1 MHREPNARA
10 RLTGRPERSGR
21 NTVNEQEIVKMV
33 DEALER
39 FGTRDLVSGAEIL
52 DFLLDLRN
60 TALVPD
66 PLEEL
71 LEQESAP
78 AIT

>member
-1 MHREPNARA
+1 M
-10 RLTGRPERSGR
+10 
-21 NTVNEQEIVKMV
+21 NEQEIVKMV

-39 FGTRDLVSGAEIL
+39 FGARDLVSGSEIL

-71 LEQESAP
+71 LEQESTPAP
-78 AIT
+78 T

>member
-1 MHREPNARA
+1 
-10 RLTGRPERSGR
+10 
-21 NTVNEQEIVKMV
+21 VNEQEIVKMV

-71 LEQESAP
+71 LEQESTP
-78 AIT
+78 SST

>member
-1 MHREPNARA
+1 
-10 RLTGRPERSGR
+10 
-21 NTVNEQEIVKMV
+21 VNEQEIVKMV

-39 FGTRDLVSGAEIL
+39 FGTRDLVSGAEVL

-71 LEQESAP
+71 LEQESTPAP
-78 AIT
+78 T

>member
-1 MHREPNARA
+1 
-10 RLTGRPERSGR
+10 
-21 NTVNEQEIVKMV
+21 VNEQEIVKMV

-71 LEQESAP
+71 LEQESTP
-78 AIT
+78 AAT

>member
-1 MHREPNARA
+1 MHDGFGPP
-10 RLTGRPERSGR
+10 GSPERSRR

-66 PLEEL
+66 PLAEL
-71 LEQESAP
+71 LEQEATP
-78 AIT
+78 AAT

>member
-1 MHREPNARA
+1 M
-10 RLTGRPERSGR
+10 
-21 NTVNEQEIVKMV
+21 NEQEIVKMV